1 MKSSGE
7 SAKLKK
13 WVMLSRR
20 ARAGMESRDG
30 LAGMMVQACSL
41 AKAFI
46 ARSRLVGEVSQ
57 MQYTGFVLVL
67 MVAVCTPALGAGRA
81 HERVCLTAGQAR
93 EMIGRHK
100 LAEPFRLM
108 KGVVHRFQAEAIGV
122 KLCRR
127 KDEFIYEISLLR
139 RDGRVIH
146 VFLNAVN
153 GKILRAI
160 NVR

>member
-1 MKSSGE
+1 MQY
-7 SAKLKK
+7 A
-13 WVMLSRR
+13 
-20 ARAGMESRDG
+20 G
-30 LAGMMVQACSL
+30 LA
-41 AKAFI
+41 
-46 ARSRLVGEVSQ
+46 
-57 MQYTGFVLVL
+57 LVL
-67 MVAVCTPALGAGRA
+67 MLAVSTSALGGGRA
-81 HERVCLTAGQAR
+81 HDRACFTAGQAR
-93 EMIGRHK
+93 EAIGLHK

-108 KGVVHRFQAEAIGV
+108 KVAAHRFQAEAIGV

-146 VFLNAVN
+146 VFMNAVN